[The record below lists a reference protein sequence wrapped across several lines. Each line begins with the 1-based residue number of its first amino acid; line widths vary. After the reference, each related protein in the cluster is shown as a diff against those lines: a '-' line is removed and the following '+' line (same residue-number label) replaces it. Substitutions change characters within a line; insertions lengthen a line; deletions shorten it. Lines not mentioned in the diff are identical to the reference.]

1 MTEIE
6 KIEKHIDMLVERLW
20 FWQDEVDACLDEKRK
35 AKLIDKCDQIE
46 NRIESLRLQAES
58 L

>member
-6 KIEKHIDMLVERLW
+6 KIEKHIDMLIERLW

-35 AKLIDKCDQIE
+35 DRLIAKCDEIE
-46 NRIESLRLQAES
+46 NKIEALRLQAES